1 MKNKGI
7 YYTLA
12 IIIVAGITITTCTN
26 YFLRGSSK
34 PKTNVAYEMEAPLD
48 QDPVSGSDGGALSG
62 GMSGIAEGKGPENRT
77 ADNLS
82 PDSVSAGSMA
92 EESITPEDAGAE
104 ETGLEAAMA
113 LAEDSADSSALGAGS
128 EGAETESDI
137 QSRMAVMTGSEMT
150 SGNSAEGQ
158 NSGDAALQKSSA
170 SVQSA
175 DGAGSAAGPGNT
187 DSGTDTESVS
197 ISPLETAAAESGLSS
212 APQNGAST
220 GTAAAPVSYYR
231 ERLEELDA
239 QIQKSRE
246 NQSAS
251 NINASAKN
259 AASSELKLWD
269 NELNLIY
276 NEIMDRLNET
286 QASAL
291 VKEEREWIKER
302 DRMAAEAAKASSGGS
317 LESVEYTVSLAETT
331 RMRAY
336 ELVDT
341 YEYLLMD

>member
-26 YFLRGSSK
+26 YFLRGSSRSK
-34 PKTNVAYEMEAPLD
+34 MNAAYEMTAPLE
-48 QDPVSGSDGGALSG
+48 QETVFGSDEDALSG
-62 GMSGIAEGKGPENRT
+62 GMSDLAEGKMPEDRSV
-77 ADNLS
+77 DNLS
-82 PDSVSAGSMA
+82 PDSMSAESMA
-92 EESITPEDAGAE
+92 EESVTPEAAGTE
-104 ETGLEAAMA
+104 ETGLETAMA
-113 LAEDSADSSALGAGS
+113 LAEDSAVSPAA
-128 EGAETESDI
+128 GAETESGI
-137 QSRMAVMTGSEMT
+137 QSRMAVVTESGMT
-150 SGNSAEGQ
+150 SGNSAGGQ
-158 NSGDAALQKSSA
+158 NSGDAALQKSGS

-175 DGAGSAAGPGNT
+175 DGAGSTAGPGNA
-187 DSGTDTESVS
+187 DSGTNAESVS
-197 ISPLETAAAESGLSS
+197 ISPLETTAAESYLSS
-212 APQNGAST
+212 ALQNGAST
-220 GTAAAPVSYYR
+220 DTAAAPVSYYR
-231 ERLEELDA
+231 ERLVELDA

-251 NINASAKN
+251 NVNASAKN

-269 NELNLIY
+269 NELNLVY

-286 QASAL
+286 QAAAL